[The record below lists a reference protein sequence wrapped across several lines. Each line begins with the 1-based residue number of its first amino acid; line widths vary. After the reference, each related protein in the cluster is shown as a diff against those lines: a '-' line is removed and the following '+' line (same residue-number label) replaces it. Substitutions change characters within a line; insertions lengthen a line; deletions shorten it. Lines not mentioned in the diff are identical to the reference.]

1 MIVKIMNPAGFDFPG
16 VNYNDKKI
24 DKGKGELMMMKNFPS
39 FINEHSN
46 KQQVRDYLK
55 AISVGNKKVL
65 KPQFHATISTKFR
78 VHSKEELAKISEDF
92 MDEMGYGKQPFVT
105 VFHNDTE
112 NNHIHIVTTRVDK
125 KTGKKINDSYEKLKA
140 QKALAFTLEKLYG
153 IKSEEVLN
161 KLLDYKMSSL
171 HQLETL
177 LNRNG
182 YKLGKNTN
190 DAKTLTILKNGII
203 QRTLSEDQLVFD
215 SRKNEKRTKQLK
227 AIFSKYR
234 DIYSNKVFK
243 VEDFRKQERMLP
255 EEKQKNDWTPKIEF
269 ESELQKKLRD
279 VFGIDLVFH
288 HKDEFQPFG
297 YTVIDHKTSA
307 VCKGSEVM
315 KMNELFEFTSEKMDK
330 KLFESLKDYN
340 IPNDETKVVLQR
352 FLKDRNPKNE
362 INDFMLFENKKL
374 KNKETL
380 SVIRNDVKEY
390 LKSQNKEDVSIV
402 KSEDGKHY
410 VIHSK
415 LHYIGDLRPMIG
427 EKQYQEFLNPQLE
440 ITREKETKEGSEL
453 KKAVNEMFFEL
464 MKSSGNSKD
473 PAENEL
479 KKRRK
484 KKGR

>member
-1 MIVKIMNPAGFDFPG
+1 MIVKIMNPAGSDFPG

-24 DKGKGELMMMKNFPS
+24 DKGKGELMLMKNFPS

-65 KPQFHATISTKFR
+65 KPQFHAMISTKFR
-78 VHSKEELAKISEDF
+78 EHSKEELAKVADDF

-125 KTGKKINDSYEKLKA
+125 QTGKKINDSYEKLKA
-140 QKALAFTLEKLYG
+140 QKALAVTLEKLYG
-153 IKSEEVLN
+153 IKSEEGLN
-161 KLLDYKMSSL
+161 KLLNYKISSL
-171 HQLETL
+171 NQLEIL

-182 YKLGKNTN
+182 FTLGKNTK
-190 DAKTLTILKNGII
+190 DAKFLTILKNGVI
-203 QRTLSEDQLVFD
+203 QRILSGDQIVYNN
-215 SRKNEKRTKQLK
+215 RKNERRTKQLK
-227 AIFSKYR
+227 AIFSKYKE
-234 DIYSNKVFK
+234 IYSSKVFK
-243 VEDFRKQERMLP
+243 VEDFRKQEAMLS
-255 EEKQKNDWTPKIEF
+255 EEKQKNNWTLKIEF

-288 HKDEFQPFG
+288 HKDDFQPFG
-297 YTVIDHKTSA
+297 YSVIDHKIGA
-307 VCKGSEVM
+307 VYKGSEVM

-330 KLFESLKDYN
+330 KLFESLKDYT
-340 IPNDETKVVLQR
+340 IPNNEVKIILQR

-362 INDFMLFENKKL
+362 IKDFMLFENKKL
-374 KNKETL
+374 KNKETFTA
-380 SVIRNDVKEY
+380 IRNDVKEY
-390 LKSQNKEDVSIV
+390 LKTQNKEDVSIL

-410 VIHSK
+410 VIHSR
-415 LHYIGDLRPMIG
+415 LHYIGELKPMIG
-427 EKQYQEFLNPQLE
+427 EKQYNEILNPQLE
-440 ITREKETKEGSEL
+440 TTKEKESKEGNEF
-453 KKAVNEMFFEL
+453 KKTVNEMFFEL

>member
-1 MIVKIMNPAGFDFPG
+1 MIVKIMNPAGSDFPG

-24 DKGKGELMMMKNFPS
+24 DKGRGELMLMKNFPS

-55 AISVGNKKVL
+55 AISFGNKKVL
-65 KPQFHATISTKFR
+65 KPQFHAMISTKFR
-78 VHSKEELAKISEDF
+78 EHSKEELAKIADDF

-125 KTGKKINDSYEKLKA
+125 QTGKKINDSYEKLKA
-140 QKALAFTLEKLYG
+140 QKALAVTLEKLYG
-153 IKSEEVLN
+153 IKSEEGLN
-161 KLLDYKMSSL
+161 KLLNYKISSL
-171 HQLETL
+171 NQLEIL

-182 YKLGKNTN
+182 FKLGKNTN
-190 DAKTLTILKNGII
+190 DAKSLTILKNGVI
-203 QRTLSEDQLVFD
+203 QRILSGDQIVYNN
-215 SRKNEKRTKQLK
+215 RKNERRTKQLK
-227 AIFSKYR
+227 AIFSKYKE
-234 DIYSNKVFK
+234 IYSSKVFK
-243 VEDFRKQERMLP
+243 VEDFRKQKAMLS
-255 EEKQKNDWTPKIEF
+255 EEKQKNNWTLKIEF

-288 HKDEFQPFG
+288 HKDDFQPFG
-297 YTVIDHKTSA
+297 YSVIDHKTGA
-307 VCKGSEVM
+307 VYKGSEVM

-330 KLFESLKDYN
+330 KLFESLKDYT
-340 IPNDETKVVLQR
+340 IPNNEVKIILQR

-362 INDFMLFENKKL
+362 IKDFMLFENKKL
-374 KNKETL
+374 KNKETFTA
-380 SVIRNDVKEY
+380 IRNDVKEY
-390 LKSQNKEDVSIV
+390 LKTQYNEDVSIF

-410 VIHSK
+410 VIHSR
-415 LHYIGDLRPMIG
+415 LHYIGELGPMIG
-427 EKQYQEFLNPQLE
+427 EKQYNEILNPQLE
-440 ITREKETKEGSEL
+440 TTKEKESKEGNEF